1 MKQSPGVF
9 NILVTR
15 TVSQIIIVLEG
26 NDSVRMEL

>member
-1 MKQSPGVF
+1 MKQE
-9 NILVTR
+9 TR